1 MDRSETLLIEKLYYA
16 FMERFNNLLANISNE
31 SFLLILRVEV
41 TRIKLLKDTET
52 YLIIDT
58 TINFLIMSKPTVK
71 FAQIT

>member
-16 FMERFNNLLANISNE
+16 IMERFNNLLANISNG
-31 SFLLILRVEV
+31 SFLLIIRVEV
-41 TRIKLLKDTET
+41 TRIELLKDTET
-52 YLIIDT
+52 YLIIDA